1 VRIPLSVARG
11 LVFLMSRP
19 LGPPLPPRLQRP
31 WFEAVST
38 GGFLPKGTA
47 VTRVQL
53 GRRPAERVAA
63 AGADESRAVLLLHGG
78 AFVIGSPRTH
88 RVLAAHLSA
97 AAQAPVY
104 VLHYRRAPEH
114 AFPAA
119 VDDARAAYDELAT
132 HGPTAVFGDSAG
144 GCLALLL
151 ALRLRDDGTPP
162 PALALVSPVTDLTL
176 GRSEAYPRVDAV
188 VRRDWLRSGSR
199 AFVGRAD
206 AAGLSPLSA
215 SLAGLPP
222 VRIQVAARERLRAEG
237 EELAVRLRTAGVDA
251 DIEVLPRLW
260 HDVHLLAHLVPEGAA
275 AVGRLGRWLGARL
288 SGATDGDGLASWGT
302 R

>member
-1 VRIPLSVARG
+1 VRIPLGLARV

-19 LGPPLPPRLQRP
+19 LGPPLPAPLQRL

-38 GGFLPKGTA
+38 GGLLPPGTA
-47 VTRVQL
+47 VTRVRL
-53 GRRPAERVAA
+53 GDRPAERVAA

-97 AAQAPVY
+97 AAETPVY

-114 AFPAA
+114 PFPAA
-119 VDDARAAYDELAT
+119 VDDARAAYDELAAG
-132 HGPTAVFGDSAG
+132 GPTAVFGDSAG

-176 GRSEAYPRVDAV
+176 ARSDAFGGLDGV
-188 VRRDWLRSGSR
+188 VRRGWLRSGVR
-199 AFVGRAD
+199 AFVGDAD
-206 AAGLSPLSA
+206 AAALSPLTA
-215 SLAGLPP
+215 PLAGLPP
-222 VRIQVAARERLRAEG
+222 VRVHVAERERLRAEG
-237 EELAVRLRTAGVDA
+237 EELTDRLRDAEVDVA
-251 DIEVLPRLW
+251 LRVLPRLW
-260 HDVHLLAHLVPEGAA
+260 HDVHLLAHLLLEGAD
-275 AVGRLGRWLGARL
+275 AVTDLGRWLRVRLADPGAR
-288 SGATDGDGLASWGT
+288 AS
-302 R
+302 

>member
-1 VRIPLSVARG
+1 
-11 LVFLMSRP
+11 MSRP
-19 LGPPLPPRLQRP
+19 LGPPLPVRLQRL

-38 GGFLPKGTA
+38 GGLLPRGTA
-47 VTRVQL
+47 VTHLQL
-53 GRRPAERVAA
+53 GGRPAERVAA
-63 AGADESRAVLLLHGG
+63 AGADERRAVLLLHGG

-97 AAQAPVY
+97 AAQTPVY
-104 VLHYRRAPEH
+104 VLHYRRSPEH

-119 VDDARAAYDELAT
+119 VDDARAAYDELAAR
-132 HGPTAVFGDSAG
+132 GPTAVFGDSAG

-162 PALALVSPVTDLTL
+162 PALALVSPVADL
-176 GRSEAYPRVDAV
+176 SASSSDAYPRVDAV
-188 VRRDWLRSGSR
+188 VRRDWLRTGARS
-199 AFVGRAD
+199 FLGRAD
-206 AAGLSPLSA
+206 AAVLSPLSA

-222 VRIQVAARERLRAEG
+222 VRVQVAAAERLRAEG

-251 DIEVLPRLW
+251 DAEVLPRMW
-260 HDVHLLAHLVPEGAA
+260 HDVHLLAHLVPEGAD
-275 AVGRLGRWLGARL
+275 AVARLGRWLGERL
-288 SGATDGDGLASWGT
+288 SAATVRDGLASRGGEP

>member
-1 VRIPLSVARG
+1 MRLPLWFARA

-19 LGPPLPPRLQRP
+19 LGPPLPARLQRL

-38 GGFLPKGTA
+38 GGLLPRGTA
-47 VTRVQL
+47 VTRVEL
-53 GRRPAERVAA
+53 GGRPAERVAA
-63 AGADESRAVLLLHGG
+63 AGADERRAVLLLHGG

-97 AAQAPVY
+97 AAGAPVY

-114 AFPAA
+114 AYPAA
-119 VDDARAAYDELAT
+119 VDDARAAYDDLAT
-132 HGPTAVFGDSAG
+132 RGPTAVFGDSAG

-151 ALRLRDDGTPP
+151 ALRLRDAGTPP

-176 GRSEAYPRVDAV
+176 RRSDGFGGLDVV
-188 VRRDWLRSGSR
+188 VRRDWLRQGTR
-199 AFVGRAD
+199 AFVGAAD
-206 AAGLSPLSA
+206 AAALSPLTA
-215 SLAGLPP
+215 ALAGLPP
-222 VRIQVAARERLRAEG
+222 VRVHVAAGERLRSEGEQLVERLRA
-237 EELAVRLRTAGVDA
+237 AGVDVG
-251 DIEVLPRLW
+251 IEVLPALW

-275 AVGRLGRWLGARL
+275 AVRELGLWLRCRL
-288 SGATDGDGLASWGT
+288 TDHHDPTES